1 MNESI
6 RTAVPIIDT
15 HAHVFSPDAKTFPPR
30 ENPSRPPA
38 GGGTLARLLDEVER
52 CEVHAVTLVQ
62 VSGFYGFD
70 NRYLCAAAQ
79 DNPYWTAGICTLDP
93 EDERSPRLLKIYARD
108 GNVRGMRSVPAAGK
122 RLDHPGV
129 RALWKTAADEGL
141 VVNVLGGY
149 ELEEQIDALLAA
161 FPNLPV
167 ALDHCLGL
175 RFGSPANERTLAA
188 LGRLAKHGNLHAKLS
203 FIANG
208 AQGCPDG
215 FPCAGF
221 WQTALKVVDI
231 FGAERCCWGSHFPTE
246 KYAPRLTYAEHL
258 EIYRRRLPLSDEAR
272 RWILG
277 ETARRLWFPE
287 MAAAGADR

>member
-1 MNESI
+1 ML
-6 RTAVPIIDT
+6 TIDT
-15 HAHVFSPDAKTFPPR
+15 HAHVFSPDEKTFPPR

-38 GGGTLARLLDEVER
+38 GSGSLGRLLDRVER
-52 CEVHAVTLVQ
+52 HEVHGVTLVQ

-70 NRYLCAAAQ
+70 NRYLCAAAEA
-79 DNPYWTAGICTLDP
+79 NPHWTAGICTLDP
-93 EDERSPRLLKIYARD
+93 EDERSPELLKSYARNA
-108 GNVRGMRSVPAAGK
+108 NVRGMRSVPAGGK

-149 ELEEQIDALLAA
+149 ELEEQIEALLAA
-161 FPNLPV
+161 FPDLPV

-175 RFGSPANERTLAA
+175 RSGGPNERTLAA
-188 LGRLAKHGNLHAKLS
+188 LSRLARRRNLHAKLS

-208 AQGCPDG
+208 AAGCPDG
-215 FPCAGF
+215 FPCGGF
-221 WQTALKVVDI
+221 WETVLEVIDI

-246 KYAPRLTYAEHL
+246 KYARRLTYGQHL
-258 EIYRRRLPLSDEAR
+258 EIYRSRLPLSAEAR
-272 RWILG
+272 RRILG

-287 MAAAGADR
+287 MDAGAPA